1 MVGTLR
7 AASTKKQNNNR
18 DTIMKKTYIVPSVE
32 VIKVDVANV
41 MATSMAINEATVD
54 TSDLGQQLSRELE
67 NSMKAWEQT
76 SW

>member
-1 MVGTLR
+1 MR
-7 AASTKKQNNNR
+7 
-18 DTIMKKTYIVPSVE
+18 KTYIAPSVE

-41 MATSMAINEATVD
+41 MATSMAIVNEGSVD
-54 TSDLGQQLSRELE
+54 TSVGEQLSRELE

>member
-1 MVGTLR
+1 
-7 AASTKKQNNNR
+7 
-18 DTIMKKTYIVPSVE
+18 MKKTYIAPSVE

-41 MATSMAINEATVD
+41 MATSMAINDDTVN
-54 TSDLGQQLSRELE
+54 TSNIGEQLSRELE

>member
-1 MVGTLR
+1 
-7 AASTKKQNNNR
+7 
-18 DTIMKKTYIVPSVE
+18 MKKTYIAPSVE

-41 MATSMAINEATVD
+41 MATSMVINEGTVVD
-54 TSDLGQQLSRELE
+54 TSVGEQLIRELE

>member
-1 MVGTLR
+1 MR
-7 AASTKKQNNNR
+7 
-18 DTIMKKTYIVPSVE
+18 KTYIAPSVE

-41 MATSMAINEATVD
+41 MATSMPINDDTVD
-54 TSDLGQQLSRELE
+54 TSNIGDQLSRELE

>member
-1 MVGTLR
+1 
-7 AASTKKQNNNR
+7 
-18 DTIMKKTYIVPSVE
+18 MKKTYIAPSVE

-41 MATSMAINEATVD
+41 MATSMAIVNEGSVD
-54 TSDLGQQLSRELE
+54 TSSVGEQLSRELE

>member
-1 MVGTLR
+1 
-7 AASTKKQNNNR
+7 
-18 DTIMKKTYIVPSVE
+18 MKKTYIAPSVE

-41 MATSMAINEATVD
+41 MATSMAINEGTVVD
-54 TSDLGQQLSRELE
+54 TSVGEQLSRELE

>member
-1 MVGTLR
+1 
-7 AASTKKQNNNR
+7 
-18 DTIMKKTYIVPSVE
+18 MKKTYIAPSVE

-41 MATSMAINEATVD
+41 MATSMAIVNEGSVD
-54 TSDLGQQLSRELE
+54 TSVGEQLSRELE

>member
-1 MVGTLR
+1 
-7 AASTKKQNNNR
+7 
-18 DTIMKKTYIVPSVE
+18 MKKTYIAPSVE

-41 MATSMAINEATVD
+41 MATSMAINDDTVD
-54 TSDLGQQLSRELE
+54 TSNIGDQLSRELE

>member
-1 MVGTLR
+1 MQR
-7 AASTKKQNNNR
+7 PPNKQNNNR
-18 DTIMKKTYIVPSVE
+18 DTIMKKTYIAPSVE

-41 MATSMAINEATVD
+41 MATSMAINEGTVVD
-54 TSDLGQQLSRELE
+54 TSVGEQLSRELE

>member
-1 MVGTLR
+1 
-7 AASTKKQNNNR
+7 
-18 DTIMKKTYIVPSVE
+18 MKKTYIAPSVE

-41 MATSMAINEATVD
+41 MATSMVINEGTVVD
-54 TSDLGQQLSRELE
+54 TSVGEQLSRELE